1 MGPKKI
7 RALALVS
14 DLIYGA
20 NPSWQDPARYS
31 FAHGGK
37 DGYPYPVDRET
48 YDQTIT
54 VLRYAIEGAKI
65 DQKEQYRAIKRLGE
79 FVCEGEI

>member
-14 DLIYGA
+14 DLIYGTK
-20 NPSWQDPARYS
+20 PSWRDPAKYS

-37 DGYPYPVDRET
+37 DGIPYPVDQES
-48 YDQTIT
+48 YDSTIE
-54 VLRYAIEGAKI
+54 VLQGAIENA
-65 DQKEQYRAIKRLGE
+65 DLGE
-79 FVCEGEI
+79 MHRLNALKRFHKITSK